1 MFYSFDQ
8 DENIYMFDYQRNN
21 VYNFEQNLDNKIITL
36 LSVNKFNRNKDI
48 SQEDNTTAFNTNIK
62 DFYLNHM

>member
-1 MFYSFDQ
+1 
-8 DENIYMFDYQRNN
+8 MFDYQRNN